1 MMFTIVAKKR
11 KSKDSW
17 LRLNTW
23 EGIVVEK
30 YARVEI
36 KQFHTSSWWGRI
48 DV

>member
-1 MMFTIVAKKR
+1 MMFTIVAKKKR
-11 KSKDSW
+11 IDSW

-36 KQFHTSSWWGRI
+36 KQFHTSSWWGTI